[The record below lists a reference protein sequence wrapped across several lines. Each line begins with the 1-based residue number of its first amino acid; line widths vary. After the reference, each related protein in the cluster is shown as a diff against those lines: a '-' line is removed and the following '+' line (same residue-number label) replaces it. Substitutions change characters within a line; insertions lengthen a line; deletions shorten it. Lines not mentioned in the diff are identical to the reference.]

1 MLHKIQTTGLL
12 LVFFSI
18 FGCQEIIKEL
28 TDEHEKKEDPV
39 TFMVKVEN
47 VSTPGTVDTERAG
60 GTVPLSPGVYG
71 VYAGHAGAKVFF
83 AEGKPADEGTERI
96 AEDGFIMAE
105 DEQLSGSSAIKMNG
119 TFDSPGGPDDGP
131 ALFAGEQAT
140 FMVKA
145 KPGDYLQ
152 FETMF
157 VQSNDWFYAFG
168 DKGLSLFDG
177 KTPISGDVT
186 AYVVLYDAGTEE
198 DTAPGTG
205 PNQKPVQDPMA
216 TNVGPDDSV
225 NQVKEADER
234 HPDFMIPSA
243 ASVIKV
249 TVTPQ

>member
-1 MLHKIQTTGLL
+1 MLHKIKITCLL
-12 LVFFSI
+12 LGLFTIS
-18 FGCQEIIKEL
+18 GCQEII
-28 TDEHEKKEDPV
+28 DEILDDQEKNEDPV
-39 TFMVKVEN
+39 TFMVRVEN
-47 VSTPGTVDTERAG
+47 VSMPGTVDTERAG

-83 AEGKPADEGTERI
+83 VEGKPADEGTERI

-105 DEQLSGSSAIKMNG
+105 DEQVSNASAVKMNG

-131 ALFAGEQAT
+131 ALLAGEHAT

-145 KPGDYLQ
+145 KPGDRLQ
-152 FETMF
+152 LETMF

-168 DKGLSLFDG
+168 YKGLSLFDG
-177 KTPISGDVT
+177 KTPVSGDVT
-186 AYVVLYDAGTEE
+186 EYLVLYDAGTEE
-198 DTAPGTG
+198 DTPPGTG

-225 NQVKEADER
+225 NQVKEASER
-234 HPDFMIPSA
+234 HPGFTIPSA

>member
-1 MLHKIQTTGLL
+1 MLNTIKTTCLL
-12 LVFFSI
+12 IVLISFC
-18 FGCQEIIKEL
+18 GCEELLKEIV
-28 TDEHEKKEDPV
+28 DGHEKKDQPT
-39 TFMVKVEN
+39 TFMVRIEN
-47 VSTPGTVDTERAG
+47 VSEPKTVDTERAA

-71 VYAGHAGAKVFF
+71 VYAGHSGAKVFF

-96 AEDGFIMAE
+96 AEDGFPMKEAE
-105 DEQLSGSSAIKMNG
+105 QVSSSSAVMMSG

-131 ALFAGEQAT
+131 AIFAGEHTT
-140 FMVKA
+140 FTIKA
-145 KPGDYLQ
+145 KPGDHLQ

-168 DKGLSLFDG
+168 NKGLSLFDDE
-177 KTPISGDVT
+177 KPISGDVT

-205 PNQKPVQDPMA
+205 SNQKPVQDPMA

-225 NQVKEADER
+225 NQVEEAGER
-234 HPDFMIPSA
+234 HPDFTIPSA